1 MIPTTLTA
9 ENMTL
14 EIKQEIHVQAS
25 LEVTFAALLEQVGQS
40 MGTRVSQ

>member
-25 LEVTFAALLEQVGQS
+25 LEVRL
-40 MGTRVSQ
+40 RK